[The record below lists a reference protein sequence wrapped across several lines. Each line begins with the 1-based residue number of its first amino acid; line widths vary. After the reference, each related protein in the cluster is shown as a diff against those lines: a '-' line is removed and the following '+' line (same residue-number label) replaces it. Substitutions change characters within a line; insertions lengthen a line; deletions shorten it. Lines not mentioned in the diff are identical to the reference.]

1 MSEIGG
7 FSMKALAAFGLT
19 RRANELPF
27 SLGCGI
33 SSPGVSLFPVFSR
46 SFPEEAFL
54 CADLY
59 CQAWLSLL
67 L

>member
-1 MSEIGG
+1 MSCRSAWAVE
-7 FSMKALAAFGLT
+7 SLAQ
-19 RRANELPF
+19 E
-27 SLGCGI
+27 SLF
-33 SSPGVSLFPVFSR
+33 LFPVFSR